1 MCSPL
6 DRLLMSD
13 LISSFKFNADGL
25 IPAVVQDASNGDV
38 LMMAWMNETSLQR
51 TIETGYATYWS
62 RSRQKFWIK
71 GESSGHLQKVKSISI
86 DCDLDTLLLKVD
98 QVGAACHENYRSCF
112 FRDVS
117 DGELV
122 VNDTALLEG

>member
-1 MCSPL
+1 VCSPL

>member
-1 MCSPL
+1 
-6 DRLLMSD
+6 MSD